1 MDDWARVYA
10 GSPDQLLLALSRE
23 AETLRPEAR
32 DALAAEICK
41 RAIEPG
47 GEASDFPDEHC
58 EPPVNRPDR
67 RPLGILGGTN
77 VLVLSLLLIE
87 ACVVSVE
94 SLFEREWLRNT
105 VITVGFTLVPAS
117 FLVARN
123 TASSSLRTL
132 SATFSGAAACL
143 LVWHVVTM
151 NVAEMHPIAFAIGDQ
166 ICSVLFALLAIV
178 NALWLLREESARP
191 KSSGSS

>member
-23 AETLRPEAR
+23 AETLKPEAR

-41 RAIEPG
+41 RGIVPG
-47 GEASDFPDEHC
+47 GAASDFPDEHR
-58 EPPVNRPDR
+58 EPPVSRPDR

-77 VLVLSLLLIE
+77 VIVLSLLLIE

-94 SLFEREWLRNT
+94 SLFEKEWLRNT
-105 VITVGFTLVPAS
+105 VIAIGISLVPAT

-123 TASSSLRTL
+123 AVSLSLRIL
-132 SATFSGAAACL
+132 SASYSGAAACL

-151 NVAEMHPIAFAIGDQ
+151 DVTEMHPIAFAIGDQ

-178 NALWLLREESARP
+178 NALCLLSDGYAPPRGPGDS
-191 KSSGSS
+191 